1 MRSCF
6 SLLHSCRAVN
16 GDILMASI
24 VLHCKIK
31 DKGAIKKVKKC
42 GCRLIEHNKVRRFM

>member
-1 MRSCF
+1 MKSCL

-16 GDILMASI
+16 GDIFMASI